1 MTHGIA
7 ALAGKDSGDSQYAG
21 FGAQR
26 SRSHAFF
33 HAGDAQPL
41 GPCANHCGRANAEG
55 MAVGVGLDN
64 GQQLRMGRGQGGK
77 KPVVIFK
84 EVGANL
90 NPAGTCWHLGVQ
102 ALV

>member
-1 MTHGIA
+1 
-7 ALAGKDSGDSQYAG
+7 
-21 FGAQR
+21 
-26 SRSHAFF
+26 
-33 HAGDAQPL
+33 
-41 GPCANHCGRANAEG
+41 
-55 MAVGVGLDN
+55 
-64 GQQLRMGRGQGGK
+64 MGRGQGGK